1 MSESAPPHKPLLLPG
16 IAPHLFQTQ
25 PARRPLKTSG
35 AHPSS
40 ARRTAEA
47 RIEAQAAEIA
57 LLQANMA
64 ALSSCAETTTNLY
77 HDARR
82 QLLGAT
88 VHLNTI
94 CILTAYAE
102 TANEGALEGALKAA
116 REFIN
121 KCKLFFTL
129 ILNLLFLATDL
140 SPKQ

>member
-1 MSESAPPHKPLLLPG
+1 
-16 IAPHLFQTQ
+16 
-25 PARRPLKTSG
+25 
-35 AHPSS
+35 
-40 ARRTAEA
+40 
-47 RIEAQAAEIA
+47 
-57 LLQANMA
+57 MA
-64 ALSSCAETTTNLY
+64 ALTSCAETTTKLY
-77 HDARR
+77 HDTRR

-94 CILTAYAE
+94 CILTACAE

-129 ILNLLFLATDL
+129 IPNPLFLATDL